1 MCVITTGIKKY
12 NSMIKKKKKKH
23 DNILSLAKS
32 KLNTIEVLISKPLI
46 DSNISHDYFVLINN
60 VRKEF
65 DDTKEEINHS
75 NEK

>member
-1 MCVITTGIKKY
+1 MCVITAGIKKY

>member
-46 DSNISHDYFVLINN
+46 DSNISHDYFVLINH